1 MAWLYLNFQL
11 ETIDTAISLWKIS
24 PKTPHRFT
32 THTKTAD
39 EVGGEGALTI
49 MSLPTTTFLQLLL
62 DENSACS
69 RLNFN
74 ILNVAIQGLE
84 LVNLNCTKH
93 VH

>member
-1 MAWLYLNFQL
+1 MARLYLNFQL
-11 ETIDTAISLWKIS
+11 ETIDTNMSLWKIS
-24 PKTPHRFT
+24 PKTPHRFA

-39 EVGGEGALTI
+39 EVGGGGDPLKC
-49 MSLPTTTFLQLLL
+49 PFLQLLL

-74 ILNVAIQGLE
+74 ILNVAIQGFK
-84 LVNLNCTKH
+84 LVNLNCTMH